1 MLISKIFSYNRFY
14 LSSSAKI
21 RINIECCVKAV
32 ANSVFLLRVIL
43 RGVRRSFEQTKLL
56 ALSFGT
62 FCFIHY
68 LCLDKK
74 KCLLSAKL
82 SLRSGIKILYMI
94 NERTNE
100 QLDLAWQFVERTGVN
115 VFLTGKAGT
124 GKTTFLRR
132 LKERSPKRMVVVA
145 PTGVAAI
152 NAGGVT
158 IHSFFQFPLAP
169 YIPGGSFNTKDEK
182 FRFSKEKKNIIRT
195 LDLLVIDEIS
205 MVRADLLDQIDAVL
219 RLHKDRHRPFGGV
232 QLLMIGDLSQ
242 LAPVVKDSEW
252 TLLREYYRTPYFFG
266 SHALQQTQHVTI
278 ELTHIYRQTDHAFIH
293 ILNEVRE
300 NRLTP
305 ENLARLNSR
314 VAASGKIKDESG
326 KSVNEGSHPE
336 DNCRLSSLNFSLDE
350 GTIRLTTHNATAN
363 RYNEECMDALKGVRF
378 TFRADVTG
386 TFPESSYPAEEK
398 LVLKKGCQ
406 VMFLKNDS
414 QGSRYYNGKLGIVS
428 AIDAEHIRVRGID
441 DGEEIEVEPDV
452 WTNARYVIDK
462 ETKEIREEIEG
473 EFRQYPLRLAWAITV
488 HKSQGLTFDR
498 AVLDV
503 NASFASGQ
511 VYVALSRCRTLEGL
525 VLTAPLLPSSVRTD
539 AVVTDYM
546 NVELEQAQHTAGHL
560 TTFERDYYLAMLT
573 ELFSFKTLEAD
584 FHRMLRLI
592 DEHLY
597 KVYPLLLKEY
607 KQSDERLAGEV
618 TAVSA
623 TFYRQYVALVMESAD
638 YTSDSHLAERI
649 RKAAVYFRDKLNDLI
664 RPLVER
670 AALDSDNREVKER
683 LTEATYNLKQSFA
696 QKIHLLTRVVDNG
709 FSVSAYL
716 KDKAIGLL
724 SADTTTKRERKR
736 GKVDEKIDVDRNAD
750 IRHPRLFHKLRAW
763 RSKRADELGRPVY
776 GVLTQK
782 ALIGIVNE
790 LPTSGRE
797 LLRMPGFGKKSLEM
811 FGREIL
817 AIVEDYIE
825 NDLSPIP

>member
-1 MLISKIFSYNRFY
+1 MKN
-14 LSSSAKI
+14 
-21 RINIECCVKAV
+21 N
-32 ANSVFLLRVIL
+32 
-43 RGVRRSFEQTKLL
+43 EQ
-56 ALSFGT
+56 
-62 FCFIHY
+62 
-68 LCLDKK
+68 
-74 KCLLSAKL
+74 
-82 SLRSGIKILYMI
+82 
-94 NERTNE
+94 TNE
-100 QLDLAWQFVERTGVN
+100 QLDLAWQFIERTGVN

-132 LKERSPKRMVVVA
+132 LKERSPKRMIVVA

-169 YIPGGSFNTKDEK
+169 YIPGGSFNAKDEK
-182 FRFSKEKKNIIRT
+182 YRFSKEKKNIIRT

-242 LAPVVKDSEW
+242 LAPVVKESEW
-252 TLLREYYRTPYFFG
+252 ALLREYYRTPYFFG
-266 SHALQQTQHVTI
+266 SQALQQTQHVTI
-278 ELTHIYRQTDHAFIH
+278 ELTHVYRQTDHTFIN

-300 NRLTP
+300 NRLTA
-305 ENLARLNSR
+305 ESLARLNSR
-314 VAASGKIKDESG
+314 VATSGKMKDESG
-326 KSVNEGSHPE
+326 KLVNEGSHPE
-336 DNCRLSSLNFSLDE
+336 DNCHLSTFNFSLDE

-363 RYNEECMDALKGVRF
+363 RYNEERMDALKSIRF
-378 TFRADVTG
+378 SFRADVSG
-386 TFPESSYPAEEK
+386 TFPESSYPAEET

-428 AIDAEHIRVRGID
+428 YVDGKSIRVRGLD

-473 EFRQYPLRLAWAITV
+473 EFRQFPLRLAWAITV

-498 AVLDV
+498 AVVDV
-503 NASFASGQ
+503 NAAFASGQ
-511 VYVALSRCRTLEGL
+511 VYVALSRCRSLEGL
-525 VLTAPLLPSSVRTD
+525 VLTAPLSLSSVKTD

-560 TTFERDYYLAMLT
+560 PTLERDYYLAMLT
-573 ELFSFKTLEAD
+573 ELFSFKALEVD

-607 KQSDERLAGEV
+607 KQADERLAKEIN
-618 TAVSA
+618 AVSA
-623 TFYRQYVALVMESAD
+623 NFYRQYATLVMESAD
-638 YTSDSHLAERI
+638 YATNPHLAERVH
-649 RKAAVYFRDKLNDLI
+649 KAATYFLERLDELI
-664 RPLVER
+664 QPLAER
-670 AALDSDNREVKER
+670 AALDSDNKEVKER
-683 LTEATYNLKQSFA
+683 LTEATYNFKQSFL
-696 QKIHLLTRVVDNG
+696 QKRHLLSRVVENG
-709 FSVSAYL
+709 FSVSTYL
-716 KDKAIGLL
+716 KDKAIGVLN
-724 SADTTTKRERKR
+724 ADVPAKRERAKS
-736 GKVDEKIDVDRNAD
+736 KVEKIEVSRDAD

-763 RSKRADELGRPVY
+763 RSARADELGRPVY

-817 AIVEDYIE
+817 AIVDEYIE
-825 NDLSPIP
+825 DGMQP

>member
-1 MLISKIFSYNRFY
+1 MFFMSK
-14 LSSSAKI
+14 AK
-21 RINIECCVKAV
+21 
-32 ANSVFLLRVIL
+32 
-43 RGVRRSFEQTKLL
+43 
-56 ALSFGT
+56 
-62 FCFIHY
+62 
-68 LCLDKK
+68 
-74 KCLLSAKL
+74 
-82 SLRSGIKILYMI
+82 
-94 NERTNE
+94 EREEGNAP
-100 QLDLAWQFVERTGVN
+100 LDLAWQFVERTGVN

-169 YIPGGSFNTKDEK
+169 YIPGGAFNAKDEK

-242 LAPVVKDSEW
+242 LAPVVKENEW
-252 TLLREYYRTPYFFG
+252 TLLREYYHTPYFFG

-278 ELTHIYRQTDHAFIH
+278 ELTHVYRQTDHTFIN

-300 NRLTP
+300 NRLTS
-305 ENLARLNSR
+305 ESLARLNSR
-314 VAASGKIKDESG
+314 V
-326 KSVNEGSHPE
+326 
-336 DNCRLSSLNFSLDE
+336 DNRQQTEADSQFGD
-350 GTIRLTTHNATAN
+350 GTIRLTTHNVTAN
-363 RYNEECMDALKGVRF
+363 RYNEERMDALKGVRF
-378 TFRADVTG
+378 SFRAEVSG
-386 TFPESSYPAEEK
+386 NFPESSYPAEEK

-406 VMFLKNDS
+406 VMFLKNDA

-428 AIDAEHIRVRGID
+428 AIDAERICVRGID
-441 DGEEIEVEPDV
+441 DGVEIEVEPDV

-503 NASFASGQ
+503 NAAFASGQ
-511 VYVALSRCRTLEGL
+511 VYVALSRCRSLEGL
-525 VLTAPLLPSSVRTD
+525 VLTAPLLAQSVKTD
-539 AVVTDYM
+539 ALVTDYM
-546 NVELEQAQHTAGHL
+546 NMELEQAQHTAGHL
-560 TTFERDYYLAMLT
+560 TTLERDYYLAMLT
-573 ELFSFKTLEAD
+573 ELFNFKILETD
-584 FHRMLRLI
+584 FRRMLRLI

-607 KQSDERLAGEV
+607 KQADERMAKEI
-618 TAVSA
+618 TAISV
-623 TFYRQYVALVMESAD
+623 TFYRQYSALVLESTD
-638 YTSDSHLAERI
+638 YASDPLLAERI
-649 RKAAVYFRDKLNDLI
+649 HKAASYFLERLDEFMA
-664 RPLVER
+664 PLTER
-670 AALDSDNREVKER
+670 ASLDSDNREVKER
-683 LTEATYNLKQSFA
+683 LAEATFNLKQSFT
-696 QKIHLLTRVVDNG
+696 QKRYLLTRVVKNG
-709 FSVSAYL
+709 FSVSTYL
-716 KDKAIGLL
+716 KDKAVGLL
-724 SADTTTKRERKR
+724 NAELPAKKERKKSAASE
-736 GKVDEKIDVDRNAD
+736 KVEVDRHAD
-750 IRHPRLFHKLRAW
+750 IRHPRLFHKLRVW
-763 RSKRADELGRPVY
+763 RNMRAEELGRPAY

-782 ALIGIVNE
+782 ALIGITNE

-817 AIVEDYIE
+817 AIVDEYIE
-825 NDLSPIP
+825 DGMQP

>member
-1 MLISKIFSYNRFY
+1 MGQDII
-14 LSSSAKI
+14 
-21 RINIECCVKAV
+21 
-32 ANSVFLLRVIL
+32 
-43 RGVRRSFEQTKLL
+43 
-56 ALSFGT
+56 
-62 FCFIHY
+62 
-68 LCLDKK
+68 
-74 KCLLSAKL
+74 
-82 SLRSGIKILYMI
+82 
-94 NERTNE
+94 NE

-182 FRFSKEKKNIIRT
+182 YRFSKEKKNIIRT

-252 TLLREYYRTPYFFG
+252 SLLREYYHTPYFFG

-278 ELTHIYRQTDHAFIH
+278 ELTHVYRQTDRAFID

-300 NRLTP
+300 NRLTS
-305 ENLARLNSR
+305 ESLARLNSR
-314 VAASGKIKDESG
+314 VAYGQQTGTNSEFRIQ
-326 KSVNEGSHPE
+326 KSEIIEGV
-336 DNCRLSSLNFSLDE
+336 
-350 GTIRLTTHNATAN
+350 IRLTTHNATAN
-363 RYNEECMDALKGVRF
+363 RYNEERMDALKGVRF
-378 TFRADVTG
+378 SFRAEVTG

-414 QGSRYYNGKLGIVS
+414 QGSRYYNGKLGVVS
-428 AIDAEHIRVRGID
+428 AIDAERICVRGID
-441 DGEEIEVEPDV
+441 DGEEIVVEPDV

-503 NASFASGQ
+503 NAAFAAGQ
-511 VYVALSRCRTLEGL
+511 VYVALSRCRSLEGL
-525 VLTAPLLPSSVRTD
+525 VLTAPLSLSSVKTD
-539 AVVTDYM
+539 ALVTDYM

-560 TTFERDYYLAMLT
+560 TALERDYYLMMLT
-573 ELFSFKTLEAD
+573 ELFNFKTLEAD

-607 KQSDERLAGEV
+607 KRADERMTKEI

-623 TFYRQYVALVMESAD
+623 VFYRQYAALVMESPDYAAD
-638 YTSDSHLAERI
+638 RLLAERI
-649 RKAAVYFRDKLNDLI
+649 HKAASYFLERLDDFMG
-664 RPLVER
+664 PLMER
-670 AALDSDNREVKER
+670 AALDSDNKEVKER
-683 LTEATYNLKQSFA
+683 LTEAAYNLKQSFA
-696 QKIHLLTRVVDNG
+696 QKRHLLARVVGNG
-709 FSVSAYL
+709 FNVSAYL
-716 KDKAIGLL
+716 KDKAMGLL
-724 SADTTTKRERKR
+724 NADQPAKRERK
-736 GKVDEKIDVDRNAD
+736 KSAVPEKIEVDRNAD

-763 RSKRADELGRPVY
+763 RNKRADELGRPVY

-782 ALIGIVNE
+782 ALIGIANE
-790 LPTSGRE
+790 LPTSDRE

-817 AIVEDYIE
+817 AIVREYLE
-825 NDLSPIP
+825 N

>member
-1 MLISKIFSYNRFY
+1 MK
-14 LSSSAKI
+14 SS
-21 RINIECCVKAV
+21 
-32 ANSVFLLRVIL
+32 
-43 RGVRRSFEQTKLL
+43 
-56 ALSFGT
+56 
-62 FCFIHY
+62 
-68 LCLDKK
+68 
-74 KCLLSAKL
+74 
-82 SLRSGIKILYMI
+82 
-94 NERTNE
+94 NE

-182 FRFSKEKKNIIRT
+182 YRFSKEKKNIIRT

-219 RLHKDRHRPFGGV
+219 RIHKDRHRPFGGV

-242 LAPVVKDSEW
+242 LAPVVKEGEW
-252 TLLREYYRTPYFFG
+252 ALLREYYHTPYFFG

-278 ELTHIYRQTDHAFIH
+278 ELAHVYRQTDRTFID

-300 NRLTP
+300 NRLTSKSL
-305 ENLARLNSR
+305 ELLNSR
-314 VAASGKIKDESG
+314 VFNGQHTTDI
-326 KSVNEGSHPE
+326 HPE
-336 DNCRLSSLNFSLDE
+336 DNCQLSIVNSQFTE
-350 GTIRLTTHNATAN
+350 GVIRLTTHNATAN
-363 RYNEECMDALKGVRF
+363 RYNEERMDALKGVRF
-378 TFRADVTG
+378 SFRAQVSG

-428 AIDAEHIRVRGID
+428 AVDAERICVRGID

-503 NASFASGQ
+503 NAAFAAGQ
-511 VYVALSRCRTLEGL
+511 VYVALSRCRSLEGL
-525 VLTAPLLPSSVRTD
+525 VLTAPLSPTSVKTD
-539 AVVTDYM
+539 ALVTDYM

-560 TTFERDYYLAMLT
+560 PMLERDYYLMMLT
-573 ELFSFKTLEAD
+573 ELFSFKTLETD

-597 KVYPLLLKEY
+597 KVYPLLLKMY
-607 KQSDERLAGEV
+607 KQADEHWGKEV
-618 TAVSA
+618 ASVSA
-623 TFYRQYVALVMESAD
+623 TFYRQYTSLVMESANYATD
-638 YTSDSHLAERI
+638 PLLAERI
-649 RKAAVYFRDKLNDLI
+649 HKAATYFVEKLDELL
-664 RPLVER
+664 RPLIEY
-670 AALDSDNREVKER
+670 ASLDSDNKEVKER
-683 LTEATYNLKQSFA
+683 LTEASYNFKQSFA
-696 QKIHLLTRVVDNG
+696 QKHHLLTRVVANG
-709 FSVSAYL
+709 FNVSTYL
-716 KDKAIGLL
+716 KDKAMGLL
-724 SADTTTKRERKR
+724 NADQTAKRERTKS
-736 GKVDEKIDVDRNAD
+736 KAQEKIEVDRNAD

-763 RSKRADELGRPVY
+763 RNERAEELGRPAY

-782 ALIGIVNE
+782 ALIGIANE
-790 LPTSGRE
+790 LPTSARE

-811 FGREIL
+811 FGKEIL
-817 AIVEDYIE
+817 AIVEEYIE
-825 NDLSPIP
+825 NHPI

>member
-1 MLISKIFSYNRFY
+1 MNK
-14 LSSSAKI
+14 
-21 RINIECCVKAV
+21 
-32 ANSVFLLRVIL
+32 
-43 RGVRRSFEQTKLL
+43 EQ
-56 ALSFGT
+56 S
-62 FCFIHY
+62 
-68 LCLDKK
+68 
-74 KCLLSAKL
+74 
-82 SLRSGIKILYMI
+82 
-94 NERTNE
+94 NE

-169 YIPGGSFNTKDEK
+169 YIPGGSFNAKDEK
-182 FRFSKEKKNIIRT
+182 YRFSKEKKNIIRT

-266 SHALQQTQHVTI
+266 SHALQQTRHVTI
-278 ELTHIYRQTDHAFIH
+278 ELTHVYRQSDRTFIN

-305 ENLARLNSR
+305 ASLACLNSR
-314 VAASGKIKDESG
+314 VVESG
-326 KSVNEGSHPE
+326 KMVAEGSRPE
-336 DNCRLSSLNFSLDE
+336 DNCHLSSHNFPLDTD

-363 RYNEECMDALKGVRF
+363 RYNEERMDALKGVRF
-378 TFRADVTG
+378 TFKAQVTG

-428 AIDAEHIRVRGID
+428 SIDAERICVRGFD
-441 DGEEIEVEPDV
+441 DNEEIEVEPDV

-503 NASFASGQ
+503 NTSFAAGQ
-511 VYVALSRCRTLEGL
+511 VYVALSRCRSLEGL
-525 VLTAPLLPSSVRTD
+525 VLTAPLSPLSVKTD

-546 NVELEQAQHTAGHL
+546 NVELEQAQQTAGHL
-560 TTFERDYYLAMLT
+560 SALERDYYLAMLT
-573 ELFSFKTLEAD
+573 ELFNFKTLEVD

-607 KQSDERLAGEV
+607 KQADERMAKEI

-623 TFYRQYVALVMESAD
+623 TFYRQYATLVMESAEYATD
-638 YTSDSHLAERI
+638 KLIAERI
-649 RKAAVYFRDKLNDLI
+649 HKAACYFLERLDDFI
-664 RPLVER
+664 APLMER
-670 AALDSDNREVKER
+670 ASLDSDNKEVKER
-683 LTEATYNLKQSFA
+683 LTEATFNLKQSFA
-696 QKIHLLTRVVDNG
+696 HKRYLLARVVENG
-709 FSVSAYL
+709 FNVSTYL

-724 SADTTTKRERKR
+724 NAEKPEKRERK
-736 GKVDEKIDVDRNAD
+736 KSATPEKIEVDRDAD
-750 IRHPRLFHKLRAW
+750 IRHPRLFKKLRAW
-763 RSKRADELGRPVY
+763 RSVRAEELGRPAY
-776 GVLTQK
+776 SVLSQK

-790 LPTSGRE
+790 LPISGRE

-817 AIVEDYIE
+817 AIVQEYVD
-825 NDLSPIP
+825 N

>member
-1 MLISKIFSYNRFY
+1 MKKGQENES
-14 LSSSAKI
+14 
-21 RINIECCVKAV
+21 
-32 ANSVFLLRVIL
+32 
-43 RGVRRSFEQTKLL
+43 L
-56 ALSFGT
+56 A
-62 FCFIHY
+62 
-68 LCLDKK
+68 
-74 KCLLSAKL
+74 
-82 SLRSGIKILYMI
+82 
-94 NERTNE
+94 
-100 QLDLAWQFVERTGVN
+100 LAWQFVERTGVN

-124 GKTTFLRR
+124 GKTTFLRQ

-169 YIPGGSFNTKDEK
+169 YIPGGSFNAKDEK

-252 TLLREYYRTPYFFG
+252 ALLREYYRTPYFFG

-278 ELTHIYRQTDHAFIH
+278 ELTHVYRQTDYTFIN

-300 NRLTP
+300 NCLSA
-305 ENLARLNSR
+305 ESLARLNSR
-314 VAASGKIKDESG
+314 VIKTESRENVILNKVKDLASDCA
-326 KSVNEGSHPE
+326 E
-336 DNCRLSSLNFSLDE
+336 DNCQLSIVNSPFTD

-363 RYNEECMDALKGVRF
+363 RYNEERMDALKGVRF
-378 TFRADVTG
+378 TFKAEVSG
-386 TFPESSYPAEEK
+386 TFPESSYPAEEA

-414 QGSRYYNGKLGIVS
+414 RGSRYYNGKLGIVS
-428 AIDAEHIRVRGID
+428 AVDAERICVRGID
-441 DGEEIEVEPDV
+441 DDVEIEVEPDV

-462 ETKEIREEIEG
+462 ESKEIREEIEG

-503 NASFASGQ
+503 NAAFAAGQ
-511 VYVALSRCRTLEGL
+511 VYVALSRCRSLEGL
-525 VLTAPLLPSSVRTD
+525 VLTAPLSLSSVKTD
-539 AVVTDYM
+539 AMVTDYM
-546 NVELEQAQHTAGHL
+546 NVELEQARHTAGHL
-560 TTFERDYYLAMLT
+560 VALQRDYYLAMLT
-573 ELFSFKTLEAD
+573 ELFSFNAVEAD
-584 FHRMLRLI
+584 FYRMMRLI

-607 KQSDERLAGEV
+607 KQTAERLAKEV

-623 TFYRQYVALVMESAD
+623 TFYRQYTTLVAEASD
-638 YTSDSHLAERI
+638 YANDALLAERI
-649 RKAAVYFRDKLNDLI
+649 HKAATYFVEKMDELL
-664 RPLVER
+664 RPLIER
-670 AALDSDNREVKER
+670 TDLDSDNKEIRER
-683 LTEATYNLKQSFA
+683 ITEAAYNLKQSFA
-696 QKIHLLTRVVDNG
+696 QKRHLLAQVTEKG
-709 FSVSAYL
+709 FSVSSYL
-716 KDKAIGLL
+716 KDKAVGMLN
-724 SADTTTKRERKR
+724 AEQPAKRERKKNR
-736 GKVDEKIDVDRNAD
+736 AEVKIEVDRNAD
-750 IRHPRLFHKLRAW
+750 IRHPRLFHRLRAW
-763 RSKRADELGRPVY
+763 RNGRAEELGRPVY

-817 AIVEDYIE
+817 AIVEEYVE
-825 NDLSPIP
+825 ELRVRS

>member
-1 MLISKIFSYNRFY
+1 MGQE
-14 LSSSAKI
+14 
-21 RINIECCVKAV
+21 IN
-32 ANSVFLLRVIL
+32 
-43 RGVRRSFEQTKLL
+43 
-56 ALSFGT
+56 
-62 FCFIHY
+62 
-68 LCLDKK
+68 
-74 KCLLSAKL
+74 
-82 SLRSGIKILYMI
+82 
-94 NERTNE
+94 NE

-182 FRFSKEKKNIIRT
+182 YRFSKEKKNIIRT

-252 TLLREYYRTPYFFG
+252 SLLREYYHTPYFFG

-278 ELTHIYRQTDHAFIH
+278 ELTHVYRQTDRTFVD

-300 NRLTP
+300 NRLTS
-305 ENLARLNSR
+305 ESLARLNSR
-314 VAASGKIKDESG
+314 VAYGQQTGTNSEIRNQ
-326 KSVNEGSHPE
+326 KSEIIEGV
-336 DNCRLSSLNFSLDE
+336 
-350 GTIRLTTHNATAN
+350 IRLTTHNATTN
-363 RYNEECMDALKGVRF
+363 RYNEERMDALKGVRF
-378 TFRADVTG
+378 SFRADVTG
-386 TFPESSYPAEEK
+386 TFPESSYPAEEE

-414 QGSRYYNGKLGIVS
+414 QGSRYYNGKLGVVS
-428 AIDAEHIRVRGID
+428 AIDAERICVRGID
-441 DGEEIEVEPDV
+441 DGEEIVVEPDV

-503 NASFASGQ
+503 NAAFAAGQ
-511 VYVALSRCRTLEGL
+511 VYVALSRCRSLEGL
-525 VLTAPLLPSSVRTD
+525 VLTAPLSLSSVKTD
-539 AVVTDYM
+539 ALVTDYM

-560 TTFERDYYLAMLT
+560 TALERDYYLMMLT
-573 ELFSFKTLEAD
+573 ELFNFKTLEAD

-607 KQSDERLAGEV
+607 KRADERMTKEI

-623 TFYRQYVALVMESAD
+623 VFYRQYAALVMESPDYAAD
-638 YTSDSHLAERI
+638 RLLAERI
-649 RKAAVYFRDKLNDLI
+649 HKAASYFLERLDDFMG
-664 RPLVER
+664 PLMER
-670 AALDSDNREVKER
+670 AALDSDNKEVKER
-683 LTEATYNLKQSFA
+683 LTEAAYNLKQSFA
-696 QKIHLLTRVVDNG
+696 QKRHLLARVVGNG
-709 FSVSAYL
+709 FNVSAYL
-716 KDKAIGLL
+716 KDKAMGLL
-724 SADTTTKRERKR
+724 NADQPAKRERK
-736 GKVDEKIDVDRNAD
+736 KSAVPEKIEVDRNAD

-782 ALIGIVNE
+782 ALIGIANE

-797 LLRMPGFGKKSLEM
+797 LLRMPGFGKKSLER

-817 AIVEDYIE
+817 AIVQEYLG
-825 NDLSPIP
+825 N

>member
-1 MLISKIFSYNRFY
+1 MKKGQENES
-14 LSSSAKI
+14 
-21 RINIECCVKAV
+21 
-32 ANSVFLLRVIL
+32 
-43 RGVRRSFEQTKLL
+43 L
-56 ALSFGT
+56 A
-62 FCFIHY
+62 
-68 LCLDKK
+68 
-74 KCLLSAKL
+74 
-82 SLRSGIKILYMI
+82 
-94 NERTNE
+94 
-100 QLDLAWQFVERTGVN
+100 LAWQFVERTGVN

-124 GKTTFLRR
+124 GKTTFLRH

-169 YIPGGSFNTKDEK
+169 YIPGGSFNAKDEK

-219 RLHKDRHRPFGGV
+219 RLHKDRHHPFGGV

-252 TLLREYYRTPYFFG
+252 ALLREYYRTPYFFG

-278 ELTHIYRQTDHAFIH
+278 ELTHVYRQTDYTFIN

-300 NRLTP
+300 NRLTVASL
-305 ENLARLNSR
+305 ERLNSR
-314 VAASGKIKDESG
+314 VVDGQRGQQSTYDGGSNRQLSI
-326 KSVNEGSHPE
+326 VNSQFGEGA
-336 DNCRLSSLNFSLDE
+336 
-350 GTIRLTTHNATAN
+350 IRLTTHNATAN
-363 RYNEECMDALKGVRF
+363 RYNEERMDALKGVRF
-378 TFRADVTG
+378 TFKAEVSG
-386 TFPESSYPAEEK
+386 TFPESSYPAEET

-414 QGSRYYNGKLGIVS
+414 RGSRYYNGKLGIVS
-428 AIDAEHIRVRGID
+428 AVDAGRICVRGID
-441 DGEEIEVEPDV
+441 DDVEIEVEPDV

-462 ETKEIREEIEG
+462 ESKEIREEIEG

-503 NASFASGQ
+503 NAAFAAGQ
-511 VYVALSRCRTLEGL
+511 VYVALSRCRSLEGL
-525 VLTAPLLPSSVRTD
+525 VLTAPLSLSSVKTD
-539 AVVTDYM
+539 AMVTDYM
-546 NVELEQAQHTAGHL
+546 NVELEQARHTAGHL
-560 TTFERDYYLAMLT
+560 VALQRDYYLAMLT
-573 ELFSFKTLEAD
+573 ELFSFNAVEAD
-584 FHRMLRLI
+584 FYRMMRLI

-607 KQSDERLAGEV
+607 KQTAERLAKEV

-623 TFYRQYVALVMESAD
+623 TFYRQYTTLVAEASD
-638 YTSDSHLAERI
+638 YANDALLAERI
-649 RKAAVYFRDKLNDLI
+649 HKAATYFVEKMDELI
-664 RPLVER
+664 RPLIER
-670 AALDSDNREVKER
+670 TDLDSDNKEIRER
-683 LTEATYNLKQSFA
+683 ITEAAYNLKQSFA
-696 QKIHLLTRVVDNG
+696 QKHHLLARVTEKG
-709 FSVSAYL
+709 FSVSSYL
-716 KDKAIGLL
+716 KDKAVGMLN
-724 SADTTTKRERKR
+724 AEQPAKRERKKNR
-736 GKVDEKIDVDRNAD
+736 AEVKIEVDRNAD
-750 IRHPRLFHKLRAW
+750 IRHPRLFHRLRAW
-763 RSKRADELGRPVY
+763 RNGRAEELGRPVY

-817 AIVEDYIE
+817 AIVEEYVE
-825 NDLSPIP
+825 ELRVKS

>member
-1 MLISKIFSYNRFY
+1 MER
-14 LSSSAKI
+14 
-21 RINIECCVKAV
+21 E
-32 ANSVFLLRVIL
+32 NS
-43 RGVRRSFEQTKLL
+43 
-56 ALSFGT
+56 
-62 FCFIHY
+62 
-68 LCLDKK
+68 
-74 KCLLSAKL
+74 
-82 SLRSGIKILYMI
+82 
-94 NERTNE
+94 NEH
-100 QLDLAWQFVERTGVN
+100 LDLAWQLVERTGVN

-158 IHSFFQFPLAP
+158 IHSFFQFPLSP

-182 FRFSKEKKNIIRT
+182 YRFSKEKKNIIRT

-278 ELTHIYRQTDHAFIH
+278 ELTHVYRQTDHTFIN

-305 ENLARLNSR
+305 ESLALLNSR
-314 VAASGKIKDESG
+314 VVESG
-326 KSVNEGSHPE
+326 KMMAEGSRPE
-336 DNCRLSSLNFSLDE
+336 DNSHLSSVNFPLDSD

-363 RYNEECMDALKGVRF
+363 RYNEERMDALKGVRF
-378 TFRADVTG
+378 SFKAQVSG

-414 QGSRYYNGKLGIVS
+414 QGSRYYNGKLGVIS
-428 AIDAEHIRVRGID
+428 AIDAERISVRGID
-441 DGEEIEVEPDV
+441 DGEEIAVEPDV

-503 NASFASGQ
+503 NAAFAAGQ
-511 VYVALSRCRTLEGL
+511 VYVALSRCRSLEGL
-525 VLTAPLLPSSVRTD
+525 VLTAPLSPLSVKTD
-539 AVVTDYM
+539 VLVTDYM
-546 NVELEQAQHTAGHL
+546 NMELEQAQYTAGHL
-560 TTFERDYYLAMLT
+560 SALERDYYLAMLT

-607 KQSDERLAGEV
+607 KLAGERMAKEIV
-618 TAVSA
+618 GVSA
-623 TFYRQYVALVMESAD
+623 TFYRQYAVLVMESAD
-638 YTSDSHLAERI
+638 YATDPLLAERI
-649 RKAAVYFRDKLNDLI
+649 HKAASYFLERIDDFI
-664 RPLVER
+664 APLTER
-670 AALDSDNREVKER
+670 AALDSDNKEVKER
-683 LTEATYNLKQSFA
+683 LAEATYNLKQSFV
-696 QKIHLLTRVVDNG
+696 QKRYLLARVVENG
-709 FSVSAYL
+709 FNVSTYL
-716 KDKAIGLL
+716 KDKAVGLL
-724 SADTTTKRERKR
+724 NADQPVKRERKR
-736 GKVDEKIDVDRNAD
+736 SVVAEKIGVDRNTD
-750 IRHPRLFHKLRAW
+750 IAHPRLFNKLRAW
-763 RSKRADELGRPVY
+763 RSKRADELGRPAY

-782 ALIGIVNE
+782 ALIGIANE

-811 FGREIL
+811 YGKEIL
-817 AIVEDYIE
+817 AIVEEYIDDGME
-825 NDLSPIP
+825 P

>member
-1 MLISKIFSYNRFY
+1 MKN
-14 LSSSAKI
+14 
-21 RINIECCVKAV
+21 N
-32 ANSVFLLRVIL
+32 
-43 RGVRRSFEQTKLL
+43 EQ
-56 ALSFGT
+56 S
-62 FCFIHY
+62 
-68 LCLDKK
+68 
-74 KCLLSAKL
+74 
-82 SLRSGIKILYMI
+82 
-94 NERTNE
+94 NE
-100 QLDLAWQFVERTGVN
+100 QLDLAWQFIERTGVN

-169 YIPGGSFNTKDEK
+169 YIPGGSFNAKDEK
-182 FRFSKEKKNIIRT
+182 YRFSKEKKNIIRT

-242 LAPVVKDSEW
+242 LAPVVKESEW

-266 SHALQQTQHVTI
+266 SQALQQTQHVTI
-278 ELTHIYRQTDHAFIH
+278 ELTHVYRQTDHTFIN

-305 ENLARLNSR
+305 ESLARLNSR
-314 VAASGKIKDESG
+314 VAPSISPKGEDGRHCGAQFPPLGG
-326 KSVNEGSHPE
+326 QEGS
-336 DNCRLSSLNFSLDE
+336 FQFDE

-363 RYNEECMDALKGVRF
+363 RYNEERMDALKGLRF
-378 TFRADVTG
+378 TFRADVSG

-398 LVLKKGCQ
+398 LVLKRGCQ
-406 VMFLKNDS
+406 VMFLKNDA
-414 QGSRYYNGKLGIVS
+414 QGSRYYNGKIGIIS

-503 NASFASGQ
+503 NAAFASGQ

-525 VLTAPLLPSSVRTD
+525 VLTAPLSLSSVKTD

-546 NVELEQAQHTAGHL
+546 NVELEQAQHTASHL
-560 TTFERDYYLAMLT
+560 TMLERDYYLAMLT
-573 ELFSFKTLEAD
+573 ELFSFKTLETD
-584 FHRMLRLI
+584 FRRMLRLI

-607 KQSDERLAGEV
+607 KQTDERFAKDI
-618 TAVSA
+618 TAVA
-623 TFYRQYVALVMESAD
+623 ANFYRQYATLVMESAD
-638 YTSDSHLAERI
+638 YVADSHLAERVH
-649 RKAAVYFRDKLNDLI
+649 KAATYFLERLDELI
-664 RPLVER
+664 QPLVER
-670 AALDSDNREVKER
+670 AALDSDNKEVKER
-683 LTEATYNLKQSFA
+683 LAEAAYSFKQSFL
-696 QKIHLLTRVVDNG
+696 QKRHLLSRVVENG
-709 FSVSAYL
+709 FSVSTYL
-716 KDKAIGLL
+716 KDKAIGVL
-724 SADTTTKRERKR
+724 SADVPAKRERAKS
-736 GKVDEKIDVDRNAD
+736 KVEKIEVSRDAD
-750 IRHPRLFHKLRAW
+750 ILHPRLFQRLRAW
-763 RSKRADELGRPVY
+763 RSARADELGRPVY

-817 AIVEDYIE
+817 AIVDEYIE
-825 NDLSPIP
+825 DGMEP

>member
-1 MLISKIFSYNRFY
+1 MER
-14 LSSSAKI
+14 
-21 RINIECCVKAV
+21 E
-32 ANSVFLLRVIL
+32 NS
-43 RGVRRSFEQTKLL
+43 
-56 ALSFGT
+56 
-62 FCFIHY
+62 
-68 LCLDKK
+68 
-74 KCLLSAKL
+74 
-82 SLRSGIKILYMI
+82 
-94 NERTNE
+94 NEH
-100 QLDLAWQFVERTGVN
+100 LDLAWQLVERTGVN

-182 FRFSKEKKNIIRT
+182 YRFSKEKKNIIRT

-242 LAPVVKDSEW
+242 LAPVVKEGEW
-252 TLLREYYRTPYFFG
+252 ALLREYYRTPYFFG

-278 ELTHIYRQTDHAFIH
+278 ELTHVYRQTDHTFIN

-305 ENLARLNSR
+305 ESLARLNSR
-314 VAASGKIKDESG
+314 V
-326 KSVNEGSHPE
+326 
-336 DNCRLSSLNFSLDE
+336 DNRQQTEADSQFSILNSQFGD

-363 RYNEECMDALKGVRF
+363 RYNEERMDALKGVRF
-378 TFRADVTG
+378 SFKAQVSG
-386 TFPESSYPAEEK
+386 IFPESSYPAEEK

-428 AIDAEHIRVRGID
+428 AVDAESICVRGID

-503 NASFASGQ
+503 NAAFAAGQ
-511 VYVALSRCRTLEGL
+511 VYVALSRCRSLEGL
-525 VLTAPLLPSSVRTD
+525 VLTAPLSPTSVKTD
-539 AVVTDYM
+539 ALVTDYM
-546 NVELEQAQHTAGHL
+546 NVELEQARHTAGHL
-560 TTFERDYYLAMLT
+560 PVLERDYYLMMLT
-573 ELFSFKTLEAD
+573 ELFSFKTLETD

-597 KVYPLLLKEY
+597 KVYPLLLKMY
-607 KQSDERLAGEV
+607 KQADERWGKEV
-618 TAVSA
+618 ASVAA
-623 TFYRQYVALVMESAD
+623 TFYRQYTSLVMESAD
-638 YTSDSHLAERI
+638 YATDSLLAERI
-649 RKAAVYFRDKLNDLI
+649 HKAATYFVEKLDELL
-664 RPLVER
+664 RPLIEY
-670 AALDSDNREVKER
+670 ASLDSDNREVKER
-683 LTEATYNLKQSFA
+683 LTETSYNFKQSFA
-696 QKIHLLTRVVDNG
+696 QKHHLLTRVVANG
-709 FSVSAYL
+709 FNVATYL
-716 KDKAIGLL
+716 KDKAMGLL
-724 SADTTTKRERKR
+724 GADQTAKRERTKS
-736 GKVDEKIDVDRNAD
+736 KAQEKIEVDRNAD
-750 IRHPRLFHKLRAW
+750 IRHPRLFYKLRAW
-763 RSKRADELGRPVY
+763 RNERAEELGRPAY

-782 ALIGIVNE
+782 ALIGITNE

-811 FGREIL
+811 FGKEIL
-817 AIVEDYIE
+817 AIVQGYIDDGME
-825 NDLSPIP
+825 P

>member
-1 MLISKIFSYNRFY
+1 MGQDII
-14 LSSSAKI
+14 
-21 RINIECCVKAV
+21 
-32 ANSVFLLRVIL
+32 
-43 RGVRRSFEQTKLL
+43 
-56 ALSFGT
+56 
-62 FCFIHY
+62 
-68 LCLDKK
+68 
-74 KCLLSAKL
+74 
-82 SLRSGIKILYMI
+82 
-94 NERTNE
+94 NE

-182 FRFSKEKKNIIRT
+182 YRFGKEKKNIIRT

-252 TLLREYYRTPYFFG
+252 SLLREYYHTPYFFG

-278 ELTHIYRQTDHAFIH
+278 ELTHVYRQTDRTFID

-300 NRLTP
+300 NRLTS
-305 ENLARLNSR
+305 ESLARLNSR
-314 VAASGKIKDESG
+314 VAYGQQTGTNSEIRNQ
-326 KSVNEGSHPE
+326 KSEIIEGV
-336 DNCRLSSLNFSLDE
+336 
-350 GTIRLTTHNATAN
+350 IRLTTHNATAN
-363 RYNEECMDALKGVRF
+363 RYNEERMDALKGVRF
-378 TFRADVTG
+378 SFRADVTG
-386 TFPESSYPAEEK
+386 AFPESSYPAEEK

-414 QGSRYYNGKLGIVS
+414 QGSRYYNGKLGVVS
-428 AIDAEHIRVRGID
+428 AIDAERICVRGID
-441 DGEEIEVEPDV
+441 DGEEIVVEPDV

-503 NASFASGQ
+503 NAAFAAGQ
-511 VYVALSRCRTLEGL
+511 VYVALSRCRSLEGL
-525 VLTAPLLPSSVRTD
+525 VLTAPLSLSSVKTD
-539 AVVTDYM
+539 ALVTDYM

-560 TTFERDYYLAMLT
+560 TALERDYYLMMLT
-573 ELFSFKTLEAD
+573 ELFNFKTLEAD

-607 KQSDERLAGEV
+607 KRADERMTKEI

-623 TFYRQYVALVMESAD
+623 VFYRQYAALVMESPDYAAD
-638 YTSDSHLAERI
+638 RLLAERI
-649 RKAAVYFRDKLNDLI
+649 HKAASYFLERLDDFMG
-664 RPLVER
+664 PLMER
-670 AALDSDNREVKER
+670 AALDSDNKEVKER
-683 LTEATYNLKQSFA
+683 LTEAAYNLKQSFA
-696 QKIHLLTRVVDNG
+696 QKRHLLARVVGNG
-709 FSVSAYL
+709 FNVSAYL
-716 KDKAIGLL
+716 KDKAMGLL
-724 SADTTTKRERKR
+724 NADQPAKRERK
-736 GKVDEKIDVDRNAD
+736 KSAVPEKIEVDRNAD

-763 RSKRADELGRPVY
+763 RSKRAEELGRPVY

-782 ALIGIVNE
+782 ALIGIANE

-817 AIVEDYIE
+817 AIVREYLE
-825 NDLSPIP
+825 N

>member
-1 MLISKIFSYNRFY
+1 MK
-14 LSSSAKI
+14 K
-21 RINIECCVKAV
+21 
-32 ANSVFLLRVIL
+32 
-43 RGVRRSFEQTKLL
+43 EQ
-56 ALSFGT
+56 
-62 FCFIHY
+62 
-68 LCLDKK
+68 
-74 KCLLSAKL
+74 
-82 SLRSGIKILYMI
+82 
-94 NERTNE
+94 ENE
-100 QLDLAWQFVERTGVN
+100 QLALAWQFVERTGVN

-169 YIPGGSFNTKDEK
+169 YIPGGSFNAKDEK

-242 LAPVVKDSEW
+242 LAPVVKESEW
-252 TLLREYYRTPYFFG
+252 ALLREYYRTPYFFG

-278 ELTHIYRQTDHAFIH
+278 ELTHVYRQTDYTFID

-300 NRLTP
+300 NRLTA
-305 ENLARLNSR
+305 ESLARLNSR
-314 VAASGKIKDESG
+314 V
-326 KSVNEGSHPE
+326 
-336 DNCRLSSLNFSLDE
+336 DNRQQTEADSQFSILNSQFGD

-363 RYNEECMDALKGVRF
+363 RYNEERMDALKSIRF
-378 TFRADVTG
+378 TFRADVSG
-386 TFPESSYPAEEK
+386 IFPESSYPAEEK

-414 QGSRYYNGKLGIVS
+414 QGSRYYNGKLGIISHV
-428 AIDAEHIRVRGID
+428 DANTIRVRGID
-441 DGEEIEVEPDV
+441 DGVEIEVEPDV

-503 NASFASGQ
+503 NAAFAAGQ
-511 VYVALSRCRTLEGL
+511 VYVALSRCRSLEGL
-525 VLTAPLLPSSVRTD
+525 VLTAPLSPSSVRTD

-546 NVELEQAQHTAGHL
+546 NVELAQAQHTASHL
-560 TTFERDYYLAMLT
+560 TTLERDYYLAMLT
-573 ELFSFKTLEAD
+573 ELFHFNTLAAD

-607 KQSDERLAGEV
+607 KKADERMAKEV
-618 TAVSA
+618 TAVSD
-623 TFYRQYVALVMESAD
+623 TFYRQYATLVMESAHYATD
-638 YTSDSHLAERI
+638 KLLAERI
-649 RKAAVYFRDKLNDLI
+649 HKAATYFLERLDELL
-664 RPLVER
+664 RPLIER
-670 AALDSDNREVKER
+670 AALDSDNREIKER
-683 LTEATYNLKQSFA
+683 LTEATYNLRQSFA
-696 QKIHLLTRVVDNG
+696 QKRHLLARVVENG

-724 SADTTTKRERKR
+724 NADQPSKRERK
-736 GKVDEKIDVDRNAD
+736 KSVSPEKIEVDRNAD

-763 RSKRADELGRPVY
+763 RSARADELGRPVY

-790 LPTSGRE
+790 LPTTGRD

-811 FGREIL
+811 FGHEIL
-817 AIVEDYIE
+817 AIVEGYIE
-825 NDLSPIP
+825 DGVE

>member
-1 MLISKIFSYNRFY
+1 MNK
-14 LSSSAKI
+14 
-21 RINIECCVKAV
+21 
-32 ANSVFLLRVIL
+32 
-43 RGVRRSFEQTKLL
+43 EQ
-56 ALSFGT
+56 S
-62 FCFIHY
+62 
-68 LCLDKK
+68 
-74 KCLLSAKL
+74 
-82 SLRSGIKILYMI
+82 
-94 NERTNE
+94 NE

-169 YIPGGSFNTKDEK
+169 YIPGGSFNSKDEK
-182 FRFSKEKKNIIRT
+182 YRFSKEKKNIIRT

-266 SHALQQTQHVTI
+266 SHALQQTRHVTI
-278 ELTHIYRQTDHAFIH
+278 ELTHVYRQSDRTFIN

-305 ENLARLNSR
+305 ASLARLNSR
-314 VAASGKIKDESG
+314 VVESG
-326 KSVNEGSHPE
+326 KMMAEGSRPE
-336 DNCRLSSLNFSLDE
+336 DNCHLSSLDFPLDTD

-363 RYNEECMDALKGVRF
+363 RYNEERMDALKGMRF
-378 TFRADVTG
+378 TFKAQVTG

-428 AIDAEHIRVRGID
+428 SIDAERICVRGFD
-441 DGEEIEVEPDV
+441 DNEEIEVEPDV

-462 ETKEIREEIEG
+462 GTKEIREEIEG

-503 NASFASGQ
+503 NAAFAAGQ
-511 VYVALSRCRTLEGL
+511 VYVALSRCRSLEGL
-525 VLTAPLLPSSVRTD
+525 ALTAPLSPLSVKTD

-546 NVELEQAQHTAGHL
+546 NVELEQAQQTAGHL
-560 TTFERDYYLAMLT
+560 SALERDYYLAMLT
-573 ELFSFKTLEAD
+573 ELFNFKTLEVD
-584 FHRMLRLI
+584 FHRMLRLL

-607 KQSDERLAGEV
+607 KQADERMAKEI

-623 TFYRQYVALVMESAD
+623 TFYRQYATLVMESAEYATD
-638 YTSDSHLAERI
+638 KLIAERI
-649 RKAAVYFRDKLNDLI
+649 HKAACYFLGRLDDFI
-664 RPLVER
+664 APLMER
-670 AALDSDNREVKER
+670 ASLDSDNKEVKER
-683 LTEATYNLKQSFA
+683 LTEATFNLKQSFA
-696 QKIHLLTRVVDNG
+696 HKRYLLARVVENG
-709 FSVSAYL
+709 FNVSTYL

-724 SADTTTKRERKR
+724 KAEKPEKRERK
-736 GKVDEKIDVDRNAD
+736 KSATPEKIEVDRDAD
-750 IRHPRLFHKLRAW
+750 IRHPRLFKKLRAW
-763 RSKRADELGRPVY
+763 RSMRAEELGRPAY
-776 GVLTQK
+776 SVLSQK

-790 LPTSGRE
+790 LPISGRE

-817 AIVEDYIE
+817 AIVQEYVD
-825 NDLSPIP
+825 N